1 MLEVRGAKEMTAP
14 KLVAE
19 AGLELGLEHH
29 FTSMKFKLFLFIRS
43 FYVRDIYIPS
53 LFKKIQK
60 REKHGNIPK
69 S

>member
-1 MLEVRGAKEMTAP
+1 MLEARGAKEMIAQ

-19 AGLELGLEHH
+19 AGLEVGLEHH
-29 FTSMKFKLFLFIRS
+29 FTRMKFKLFLFTRS
-43 FYVRDIYIPS
+43 FYVRHLYSQFI
-53 LFKKIQK
+53 KKIQK

>member
-1 MLEVRGAKEMTAP
+1 MIAQ

-19 AGLELGLEHH
+19 AGLEVGLEHH
-29 FTSMKFKLFLFIRS
+29 FTRMKFKLFLFTRS
-43 FYVRDIYIPS
+43 FYVRHLYSQFI
-53 LFKKIQK
+53 KKIQK